1 MISCIMR
8 KHEELSSSWHQ
19 IVVAVHIA
27 DISAYNIKYI
37 RHK

>member
-19 IVVAVHIA
+19 IVVAAHIA
-27 DISAYNIKYI
+27 DISL
-37 RHK
+37 